1 MLQTEA
7 LQTLRS
13 VFGYEAFKG
22 HQQAI
27 IEHMCQGGDALVL
40 MPTAAG
46 KSLCYQLPA
55 LIMDGVGIVIS
66 PLIALMQDQVSALH
80 QLGIKA
86 AYLNSTLTAEQTQKT
101 ENALLNGEIDLLYIA
116 PERLITAH
124 TQWILSRIKIALFAI
139 DEAHCVSHWGHDF
152 RADYLQLSILSQ
164 RFPNIPRIALT
175 ATADQRTREEII
187 QRLSLDRAKQ
197 FVSSFD
203 RPNIRYRITEKHQ
216 SRQQL
221 LNFIQQE
228 HVNESGI
235 VYCLS
240 RRKVEE
246 TTAWLIQQGLKA
258 LSYHAGMS
266 HELRQHNQHQF
277 LMEDGII
284 IVATIAFGMGIDK
297 PNVRFVAH
305 LDLPKSIE
313 AYYQET
319 GRAGRDGLPANAW
332 LSYGLHDVMTL
343 RQILASSNADEHHKR
358 HEYTKLDAML
368 GLCEAVSCRRQILLS
383 YFGEHLP
390 DPCGNCDICLQGV
403 ATWDGSLAAQQALS
417 TIYRCGQ
424 GFGIIYLIAVLIG
437 KTDERIQQN
446 GHHRLSVFGIGKAL
460 NERQWRS
467 VFRQLIARGFVKLNM
482 DNHGT
487 LQLDGSCRPVLR
499 GEQTLI
505 LRQDSKSSKTKAHSN
520 LKRQT
525 IADQDTALWNALR
538 NKRRQLAEQQDVPPY
553 IIFNDLTLLEM
564 LEKRPDTSREFAGLT
579 GVGERKLSLYGDE
592 FLAVLAEFT

>member
-1 MLQTEA
+1 MLHTEA

-22 HQQAI
+22 HQEAI
-27 IEHMCQGGDALVL
+27 IQHICQGGDALVL

-55 LIMDGVGIVIS
+55 LLLEGVGIVIS

-80 QLGIKA
+80 QLGINA
-86 AYLNSTLTAEQTQKT
+86 AFLNSTLTLEQVQTT
-101 ENALLNGEIDLLYIA
+101 ENALLKGEIDLLYIA
-116 PERLITAH
+116 PERLVTAH
-124 TQWILSRIKIALFAI
+124 TQWLLSQLKICLFAI

-164 RFPNIPRIALT
+164 RFPNVPRIALT
-175 ATADQRTREEII
+175 ATADPRTRDEII
-187 QRLSLDRAKQ
+187 NRLSLGSAKQ
-197 FVSSFD
+197 FISSFD
-203 RPNIRYRITEKHQ
+203 RPNIRYRIIEKQQ

-221 LNFIQQE
+221 LSFIKHE
-228 HVNESGI
+228 HPKDSGI

-246 TTAWLIQQGLKA
+246 TTAWLVQQGFKA
-258 LSYHAGMS
+258 LCYHAGLS

-277 LMEDGII
+277 LMEDSII

-343 RQILASSNADEHHKR
+343 KQILASSNADEQHKR
-358 HEYTKLDAML
+358 IELAKLDAML
-368 GLCEAVSCRRQILLS
+368 ALCETVHCRRQLLLN
-383 YFGEHLP
+383 YFGEQREQA
-390 DPCGNCDICLQGV
+390 CGNCDTCLQEV

-417 TIYRCGQ
+417 AIYRCGQ
-424 GFGIIYLIAVLIG
+424 RFGVIYLIAVLLG

-446 GHHRLSVFGIGKAL
+446 GHHLLAIFGIGQKL
-460 NERQWRS
+460 SEHQWRS
-467 VFRQLIARGFVKLNM
+467 VFRQLIARGLVVM
-482 DNHGT
+482 DMERHGA
-487 LQLDGSCRPVLR
+487 LRLDVSCRPVLR
-499 GEQTLI
+499 GEQSLI
-505 LRQDSKSSKTKAHSN
+505 LRQDNKASKNKVQRTQKLQN
-520 LKRQT
+520 L
-525 IADQDTALWNALR
+525 ADQDSELWEALR
-538 NKRRQLAEQQDVPPY
+538 TKRRQLAEQQDVPPY
-553 IIFNDLTLLEM
+553 IIFNDLTLYEM
-564 LEKRPDTSREFAGLT
+564 IEKRPTSSRQFANLT
-579 GVGERKLSLYGDE
+579 GVGERKLALYGDE
-592 FLAVLAEFT
+592 FLSVIADFT

>member
-1 MLQTEA
+1 MLHTEA
-7 LQTLRS
+7 LQVLRN

-22 HQQAI
+22 QQEAI
-27 IEHMCQGGDALVL
+27 IHHICQGGDALVL

-55 LIMDGVGIVIS
+55 LLLEGVGVIIS

-80 QLGIKA
+80 QLGIRA
-86 AYLNSTLTAEQTQKT
+86 AFLNSTLLPDQVQQT
-101 ENALLNGEIDLLYIA
+101 ENALIKDEIDLLYIA
-116 PERLITAH
+116 PERLVTAH
-124 TQWILSRIKIALFAI
+124 TQWLLSQIKICLFAI

-164 RFPNIPRIALT
+164 RFPKTPRIALT
-175 ATADQRTREEII
+175 ATADPRTREEII
-187 QRLSLDRAKQ
+187 NRLGLETARQ
-197 FVSSFD
+197 FTSSFD
-203 RPNIRYRITEKHQ
+203 RPNIRYRIIEKHQ

-221 LNFIQQE
+221 LSFIQQE
-228 HVNESGI
+228 HAHDSGI

-246 TTAWLIQQGLKA
+246 TAAWLVQEGFKA
-258 LSYHAGMS
+258 LSYHAGLS

-277 LMEDGII
+277 LMEDSII

-343 RQILASSNADEHHKR
+343 KQILAGSNADEQHKR
-358 HEYTKLDAML
+358 IELAKLDAML
-368 GLCEAVSCRRQILLS
+368 ALCEAVSCRRQVLLN
-383 YFGEHLP
+383 YFGEQQP
-390 DPCGNCDICLQGV
+390 DACGNCDTCLQTV

-417 TIYRCGQ
+417 AIYRCGQ
-424 GFGIIYLIAVLIG
+424 RFGVMYLIAVLLG
-437 KTDERIQQN
+437 KTDIRIHQN
-446 GHHRLSVFGIGKAL
+446 GHHTLAIFGIGRAL
-460 NERQWRS
+460 SDQQWRS
-467 VFRQLIARGFVKLNM
+467 VFRQLIARGMVVIDM
-482 DNHGT
+482 EQHGA
-487 LQLDGSCRPVLR
+487 LRLDESCRPILR
-499 GEQTLI
+499 GEETLI
-505 LRQDSKSSKTKAHSN
+505 LRQDNKSRKNKVVRTHK
-520 LKRQT
+520 L
-525 IADQDTALWNALR
+525 QDLANQESVFWEALR

-553 IIFNDLTLLEM
+553 IIFNDLTLSEM
-564 LEKRPDTSREFAGLT
+564 IEKRPKSSREFANLT
-579 GVGERKLSLYGDE
+579 GVGERKLALYGDD
-592 FLAVLAEFT
+592 FLAVIAEFS

>member
-1 MLQTEA
+1 MLHTEA

-27 IEHMCQGGDALVL
+27 IEHICDGGDALVL

-55 LIMDGVGIVIS
+55 LLLEGVGIVIS

-86 AYLNSTLTAEQTQKT
+86 AFLNSTLTPEQVQQT
-101 ENALLNGEIDLLYIA
+101 ENALFKGEIDLLYIA
-116 PERLITAH
+116 PERLVTAH
-124 TQWILSRIKIALFAI
+124 NQWLLSKINICLFAI

-164 RFPNIPRIALT
+164 RFPHIPRIALT

-187 QRLSLDRAKQ
+187 TRLSLESAKQ
-197 FVSSFD
+197 FISSFD
-203 RPNIRYRITEKHQ
+203 RPNIRYRITEKQQ

-221 LNFIQQE
+221 LSFIKQE
-228 HVNESGI
+228 HPNDSGI

-246 TTAWLIQQGLKA
+246 TTDWLVEHGFRA
-258 LSYHAGMS
+258 LSYHAGLS

-277 LMEDGII
+277 LMEDSII

-343 RQILASSNADEHHKR
+343 KQILASSNADEQHKR
-358 HEYTKLDAML
+358 LEFAKLDAML
-368 GLCEAVSCRRQILLS
+368 ALCEAVSCRRQILLN
-383 YFGEHLP
+383 YFGEQLH
-390 DPCGNCDICLQGV
+390 DACGNCDTCLNKV

-424 GFGIIYLIAVLIG
+424 RFGVIYLIAVLLG
-437 KTDERIQQN
+437 KNDDRIQQN
-446 GHHRLSVFGIGKAL
+446 GHHLISTFGIGKNL
-460 NERQWRS
+460 TEQQWRS
-467 VFRQLIARGFVKLNM
+467 VFRQLIARGMVVVDM
-482 DNHGT
+482 DQHGA
-487 LQLDGSCRPVLR
+487 LRLDESCRPVLR

-505 LRQDSKSSKTKAHSN
+505 LRQDSKAPKTKVQRTQK
-520 LKRQT
+520 LQT
-525 IADQDTALWNALR
+525 LANDDSVLWDALR

-564 LEKRPDTSREFAGLT
+564 IEKRPASSREFSNLT
-579 GVGERKLSLYGDE
+579 GVGERKLALYGDE
-592 FLAVLAEFT
+592 FLAVIADYT

>member
-7 LQTLRS
+7 LQILRS
-13 VFGYEAFKG
+13 VFGYEVFKG

-27 IEHMCQGGDALVL
+27 IEHVCQGGDALVL

-55 LIMDGVGIVIS
+55 LLLDGVGIVIS

-80 QLGIKA
+80 QLGIQA
-86 AYLNSTLTAEQTQKT
+86 AFLNSTLSAEQANAT
-101 ENALLNGEIDLLYIA
+101 ETALVNGQIDLLYIA
-116 PERLITAH
+116 PERLVTPH
-124 TQWILSRIKIALFAI
+124 TQWLLSRCKIALFAI

-152 RADYLQLSILSQ
+152 RADYLQLCILSQ

-187 QRLSLDRAKQ
+187 QRLSLDTAKQ

-203 RPNIRYRITEKHQ
+203 RPNIRYRITEKQQ

-221 LNFIQQE
+221 LSFIQQE
-228 HVNESGI
+228 HVNDSGI

-240 RRKVEE
+240 RRKVED
-246 TTAWLIQQGLKA
+246 TTAWLVQQGLKA

-266 HELRQHNQHQF
+266 HELRQANQHQF

-305 LDLPKSIE
+305 MDLPKSIE
-313 AYYQET
+313 SYYQET

-332 LSYGLHDVMTL
+332 LCYGLHDVMTL
-343 RQILASSNADEHHKR
+343 RQILANTNADAQHKR
-358 HEYTKLDAML
+358 HEYAKLDAML
-368 GLCEAVSCRRQILLS
+368 ALCEAVSCRRQILLN
-383 YFGEHLP
+383 YFGEELP
-390 DPCGNCDICLQGV
+390 DPCGNCDTCLQEV

-417 TIYRCGQ
+417 AIYRCGQ
-424 GFGIIYLIAVLIG
+424 GFGVMYLIAVLLG
-437 KTDERIQQN
+437 KADQRIQQN
-446 GHHRLSVFGIGKAL
+446 GHHVLSVFGIGKAL
-460 NERQWRS
+460 TEQQWRS
-467 VFRQLIARGFVKLNM
+467 VFRQLIARGLVNLDM
-482 DNHGT
+482 ENHGT
-487 LQLDGSCRPVLR
+487 LQLDDSCRPVLR

-505 LRQDSKSSKTKAHSN
+505 LRQDSKPPKTKNQRN
-520 LKRQT
+520 LRMQT
-525 IADQDTALWNALR
+525 IADQDSALWHALR

-564 LEKRPDTSREFAGLT
+564 LEKRPETSREFAGLT
-579 GVGERKLSLYGDE
+579 GVGERKLALYGDE
-592 FLAVLAEFT
+592 FLAVMAEFA